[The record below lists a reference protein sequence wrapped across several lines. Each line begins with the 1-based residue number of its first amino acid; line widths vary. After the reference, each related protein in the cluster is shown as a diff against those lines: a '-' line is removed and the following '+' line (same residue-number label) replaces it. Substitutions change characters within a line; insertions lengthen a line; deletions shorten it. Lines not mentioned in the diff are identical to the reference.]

1 MVKIKSAM
9 NYKILVIDDEQY
21 MHLLTENLL
30 ADEFEL
36 LSATDAQQA
45 IDILSTQN
53 VHLVLIDV

>member
-1 MVKIKSAM
+1 M